1 MRIPVNYAE
10 WCALFDEMA
19 KAQRDE
25 EYLDLIRKGQISW
38 TSGVAERFIRIASEL
53 IRKRVN
59 AAQDVYQ
66 RQMKNARG
74 ANSNI
79 SSALSGLK
87 KEYVYDYR
95 IASALPIP
103 AEYRT
108 QMVKMVQDQADM
120 TQRSLEDSAKADR
133 TGHLTQLVR
142 SAGVNK
148 LG

>member
-1 MRIPVNYAE
+1 MKIPVNYAE
-10 WCALFDEMA
+10 WCALLDEMA
-19 KAQRDE
+19 KAPRDE
-25 EYLDLIRKGQISW
+25 AYLDVIRKGQISW
-38 TSGVAERFIRIASEL
+38 TSGVAERFIRAVSEL

-74 ANSNI
+74 ANANI
-79 SSALSGLK
+79 STALSTLK
-87 KEYVYDYR
+87 KEYIYDYQ
-95 IASALPIP
+95 IVQALPIP
-103 AEYRT
+103 PEYRS
-108 QMVKMVQDQADM
+108 QMMKMVQDQADL